1 MPIFFL
7 QIRQMKLVVPFVSV
21 QWPNFQEEVEAAKQS
36 KAKNLYVLHEM
47 MRDHSKVNIF
57 GENNFK
63 YILLEFCMYLNM
75 NCQMLFKHVRIAQT
89 HT

>member
-7 QIRQMKLVVPFVSV
+7 PIRQMKLVVPFVSV
-21 QWPNFQEEVEAAKQS
+21 QWPNFQEEVEAAKQRICTFFMKWWEIIQKS
-36 KAKNLYVLHEM
+36 TFLVKT
-47 MRDHSKVNIF
+47 
-57 GENNFK
+57 
-63 YILLEFCMYLNM
+63 ILSIIRILYLNV